1 MAAKSKSKLTQ
12 TALRML
18 DRAVSDARN
27 NEPLDERCPLHRFGY
42 RAGKKAAE
50 QLVAANLGHI
60 VADEFSGDRF
70 IVSAA
75 GIEYHAQ
82 IAAKVDAATDPLNI
96 RGATGFY

>member
-1 MAAKSKSKLTQ
+1 MAAKSKLTQ

-27 NEPLDERCPLHRFGY
+27 NEPMDERCPLHRFGK
-42 RAGKKAAE
+42 AGIKAAD
-50 QLVAANLGHI
+50 QLVAENLGHI
-60 VADEFSGDRF
+60 MRDEFGDRF
-70 IVSAA
+70 IVNAA